1 MTFENLNNFSIRT
14 ANEESLASSLQ
25 DLTSN
30 KPPAEIDWEAQ
41 LEDLFDEFQDRARE
55 IIEKCGPI
63 QHLENPIGTGGMNGF
78 AHSGNIAHWRNIEF
92 NYFYH
97 RSESEV
103 AIHKALLK
111 INYEISKEKGSEHS
125 FVFSPLS
132 VFVGLKRKR
141 VETDFLVITHDGVFI
156 IEVDGD
162 SHREKSHFEE
172 EERLRPFR
180 NLGVDVY
187 RIKPDLSNPEWAEK
201 AVRDFLKF
209 ASVRGRRV

>member
-1 MTFENLNNFSIRT
+1 MKSPRKRVASTALFSVHYQFCRI
-14 ANEESLASSLQ
+14 
-25 DLTSN
+25 
-30 KPPAEIDWEAQ
+30 
-41 LEDLFDEFQDRARE
+41 
-55 IIEKCGPI
+55 
-63 QHLENPIGTGGMNGF
+63 
-78 AHSGNIAHWRNIEF
+78 
-92 NYFYH
+92 
-97 RSESEV
+97 
-103 AIHKALLK
+103 
-111 INYEISKEKGSEHS
+111 KEK
-125 FVFSPLS
+125 
-132 VFVGLKRKR
+132 